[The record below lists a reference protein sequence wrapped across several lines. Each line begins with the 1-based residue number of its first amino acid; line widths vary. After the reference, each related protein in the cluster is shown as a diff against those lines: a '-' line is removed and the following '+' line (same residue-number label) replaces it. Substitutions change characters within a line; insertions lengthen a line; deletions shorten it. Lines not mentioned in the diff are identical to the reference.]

1 MAINGLGSAGGFDLS
16 KMASNIASRMV
27 KNLDANKDGSIDKKE
42 FVAGLTAK
50 GISAD
55 EAGKQ
60 FDSIDTKK
68 AGKISQADIESAI
81 KANGGR
87 GGPRPGGPPPGGPP
101 PGGGPGGGQGAGGTG
116 KAGSASTTSSS
127 TTYDAKDL
135 NKDGSVTAE
144 EELIYDL
151 KHPAVASTEQRS
163 TTQNLGN
170 NVNVT
175 A

>member
-1 MAINGLGSAGGFDLS
+1 MAINGIGSAGGFDLS

-68 AGKISQADIESAI
+68 TGKISQADIESAI
-81 KANGGR
+81 KANGGK
-87 GGPRPGGPPPGGPP
+87 GAPPPGGPP
-101 PGGGPGGGQGAGGTG
+101 PGGGPKGGKGAGGAAQ
-116 KAGSASTTSSS
+116 AGGASTTSSS
-127 TTYDAKDL
+127 KSYDAKDL
-135 NKDGSVTAE
+135 NTDGTVTAE
-144 EELIYDL
+144 EELVYDL
-151 KHPAVASTEQRS
+151 KHPAVATTDKGT

>member
-1 MAINGLGSAGGFDLS
+1 MSINGIGSASGFDLS
-16 KMASNIASRMV
+16 KMASNIASGMV
-27 KNLDANKDGSIDKKE
+27 KNLDTDKDGSIDKKE

-55 EAGKQ
+55 EAGEQ

-68 AGKISQADIESAI
+68 TGKISQADIESAI

-87 GGPRPGGPPPGGPP
+87 GGPPPGGPP
-101 PGGGPGGGQGAGGTG
+101 PGGGPEGGSGPGGAVKAGGE
-116 KAGSASTTSSS
+116 STTSSS
-127 TTYDAKDL
+127 KSYDAKDL
-135 NKDGSVTAE
+135 NKDGTVTAD

-151 KHPAVASTEQRS
+151 KHPAIASTDS
-163 TTQNLGN
+163 GATTQKLGN
-170 NVNVT
+170 NVNTT